1 MNFNTMKNMTILTG
15 LALSL
20 VLAACSGNQKSDSA
34 STEQIISVK
43 GELVTAV
50 SRQLTKTFTGS
61 LEGVKQAVIRAKIAE
76 AVEKI
81 HAREGEYVR
90 TNDPV
95 VSLDRSGPTSSYMQA
110 YSVYQNAEKNFNKM
124 KYLYDQGAVSESQ
137 FDGARTEY
145 EVSRANYEAA
155 LQMVD
160 LKSPISGTVTSVDVS
175 VGEYVSPGMQVATVA
190 SIERMRMK
198 LGISN
203 ADIGFFREGQDVKVT
218 VEGDSTLV
226 GEGKVVNVARS
237 ADPVTR
243 AFQAEIEI
251 ANERH
256 LFKPGMFAK
265 AELVTAKYDNI
276 VAAPGPAILGLE
288 GKNFV
293 FVYSNGKAVYR
304 EILMGVEFDGYTEIK
319 SGLNVGDTLITIGQ
333 NYVRDGDKVKLAR
346 FVGADGKEVE
356 L

>member
-1 MNFNTMKNMTILTG
+1 MKFNSMKNMTFLTG
-15 LALSL
+15 LTMTL
-20 VLAACSGNQKSDSA
+20 VLSACSGNQKSDSA
-34 STEQIISVK
+34 STELIISVK
-43 GELVTAV
+43 GELVTTV

-61 LEGVKQAVIRAKIAE
+61 LEGIKQAVIRAKIAE

-81 HAREGEYVR
+81 HAREGEVVK
-90 TNDPV
+90 TDDPI

-175 VGEYVSPGMQVATVA
+175 VGEYVSPGMQMATVA
-190 SIERMRMK
+190 SIDQMRMK

-203 ADIGFFREGQDVKVT
+203 ADIGFFHEGQIVKVT
-218 VEGDSTLV
+218 VEGDSALV
-226 GEGKVVNVARS
+226 GEGKVINVARS

-243 AFQAEIEI
+243 AFQVEIEI
-251 ANERH
+251 ANQDHR
-256 LFKPGMFAK
+256 FKPGMFAK
-265 AELVTAKYDNI
+265 AELVIAQYDNI
-276 VAAPGPAILGLE
+276 IVAPSPAILSLG
-288 GKNFV
+288 GKSFL
-293 FVYSNGKAVYR
+293 FVYSNDKAVSR
-304 EILMGVEFDGYTEIK
+304 EALLGVEFDGSTEIK
-319 SGLNVGDTLITIGQ
+319 SGLNAGDTLITVGQ
-333 NYVRDGDKVKLAR
+333 NYLRDGDKVKLVR
-346 FVGADGKEVE
+346 FVGVDGKEVE